1 MPLCAPTSGSAS
13 GCGWVLPW
21 DSARDEVRTWR
32 GCFLGRWPSQ
42 RPAPA
47 QATPAQGTA
56 PTALPPAPD
65 PPWEPS
71 SQAEVVLLRK
81 GGTPG
86 ATCAPLPKA
95 SPSAFCWTFGLAI
108 FRPSP
113 GLLLLS
119 RLFLSHLHV
128 LHPVPTG
135 VFCFALLRTPPQQK
149 VSRRH
154 KCGVESGAPFSS
166 CPPGGEHRSLLSAA
180 CLCPASVLGT
190 RVASACGRCTASSQ
204 GPFQSDRFLVGIYM
218 FPCGSDVFWG
228 SDVTPK
234 GHGCGAGRTS
244 LPCSPRG
251 VLVWT
256 DSGRAGVWPPAPRL
270 CPPPRGLPRVE
281 GGQEATRHCPDY
293 CPRPLASDS
302 WSLLTRSRQRGT
314 RVATPG
320 VESANHSF
328 VARLLSSGCTLAT
341 AAGSCPGS
349 PWL

>member
-21 DSARDEVRTWR
+21 DSARDKVRTWR

-95 SPSAFCWTFGLAI
+95 SPSAFCWTFGLAV

-180 CLCPASVLGT
+180 CLWQLQALGE
-190 RVASACGRCTASSQ
+190 
-204 GPFQSDRFLVGIYM
+204 
-218 FPCGSDVFWG
+218 
-228 SDVTPK
+228 
-234 GHGCGAGRTS
+234 
-244 LPCSPRG
+244 
-251 VLVWT
+251 
-256 DSGRAGVWPPAPRL
+256 GRAALPLSSAPAWPPPVAAAPRL
-270 CPPPRGLPRVE
+270 ARGLFSPIASSWEFTCFPVGVTCF
-281 GGQEATRHCPDY
+281 GGVT
-293 CPRPLASDS
+293 
-302 WSLLTRSRQRGT
+302 
-314 RVATPG
+314 
-320 VESANHSF
+320 
-328 VARLLSSGCTLAT
+328 
-341 AAGSCPGS
+341 
-349 PWL
+349 